1 MKLLKIIQ
9 RIQEMS
15 CRSYDDAW
23 DQAHDLMVELNSAYR
38 LVDESLSLDEF
49 YHRYH
54 SILHTKDQIEIER
67 VLNLF

>member
-1 MKLLKIIQ
+1 MKLLKITQ

-23 DQAHDLMVELNSAYR
+23 DQAVDLMVELNSAYR

-49 YHRYH
+49 YHQH
-54 SILHTKDQIEIER
+54 HAILHTKDQIEIER